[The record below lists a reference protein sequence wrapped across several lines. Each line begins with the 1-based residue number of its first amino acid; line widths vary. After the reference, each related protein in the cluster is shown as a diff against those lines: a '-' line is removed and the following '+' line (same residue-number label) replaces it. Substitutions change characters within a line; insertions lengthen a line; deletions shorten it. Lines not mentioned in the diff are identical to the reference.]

1 MTYTFKVSL
10 QEEGDGR
17 WSAGIE
23 SLPGCATWGYT
34 KDDALQCLQE
44 AAVLILEDMIEC
56 GEPIPA
62 EVESGDGMEVA
73 IHL

>member
-17 WSAGIE
+17 WSAWIE

-34 KDDALQCLQE
+34 KDDALQCLHE
-44 AAVLILEDMIEC
+44 AAVLVLEDMIEC
-56 GEPIPA
+56 GEPIPG

>member
-10 QEEGDGR
+10 QEEDDGR
-17 WSAGIE
+17 WSAWIE

-34 KDDALQCLQE
+34 KDDASHSLNE
-44 AAVLILEDMIEC
+44 AAVLVLEDMIEC
-56 GEPIPA
+56 GESIPA
-62 EVESGDGMEVA
+62 GVGSGDGMEVA

>member
-17 WSAGIE
+17 WSAWIE

-34 KDDALQCLQE
+34 KDDALQCLHE
-44 AAVLILEDMIEC
+44 AAVLVLEGMIEC
-56 GEPIPA
+56 GESIPA
-62 EVESGDGMEVA
+62 EVESGGGMEVD